1 MTAIGKRDRR
11 ENDLP
16 HHAMF
21 APRMSHRQK
30 AIFDAHDE
38 EKRGVSDESR
48 KDGLDFNRKGSL
60 ERQLKNEVSAAVDQH
75 WLLHPGLGRWSSSR

>member
-11 ENDLP
+11 RNDLP

-38 EKRGVSDESR
+38 EKRGVSDKSR
-48 KDGLDFNRKGSL
+48 KDGLDFNRKGSF

-75 WLLHPGLGRWSSSR
+75 WLLHPGFGCWSSSR